1 MRALRLGL
9 NVFALAATL
18 AIAQAEAPPPRTAL
32 VIGNADYSF
41 APLRNPINDAEAVA
55 KSLKEAGFNVILT
68 TDADHDELLKAVQ
81 KLGNEL
87 KSKGGVGLF
96 YFSGHGAQIS
106 GENYL
111 LPAGNEIADFD
122 DIKTRSLTGS
132 EIVDAMSAAKNDL
145 NIIILDACRNNPI
158 DPSGSRGLSRI
169 DSSASLFVS
178 FATSPGAVALDG
190 SGNNSPYTKYLAASI
205 AAPNL
210 SIEETFKRTL
220 KGVYID
226 THGEQTPWIS
236 STYFGEFIFRPT
248 DAGPAPTPAPQAEE
262 PEASE
267 APADVH
273 GKLQGALLSL
283 TRPHHVAPS
292 DDVVGLAGI
301 YRVKGT
307 NPNGS
312 KYRGM
317 VALTQDKD
325 QFTFTWWIGK
335 QVFHGNGHFAGR
347 MLVVN
352 WGDTKPVIY
361 SFTKDGTLD
370 GEWADGSGDETLE
383 PVAAAADE
391 PAEIAE
397 GGYGVEG
404 RNPDGRTYKGTV
416 EIEKDGDEYHVSWKV
431 GGSAYEGT
439 GTLEGNLLTVEWG
452 SATPV
457 VYALAGDGSLK
468 GLWDAGLGEE
478 TLTPD
483 E

>member
-1 MRALRLGL
+1 MRVLPLGL
-9 NVFALAATL
+9 NVIALAATL

-41 APLRNPINDAEAVA
+41 APLRNPINDADAVA
-55 KSLKEAGFNVILT
+55 KSLEEAGFNVILT
-68 TDADHDELLKAVQ
+68 KNADHAELEKAVRQ
-81 KLGNEL
+81 LGNEL

-96 YFSGHGAQIS
+96 YFSGHGAQIE

-111 LPAGNEIADFD
+111 IPAGNEIADFD
-122 DIKTRSLTGS
+122 DVKTKSLTGT

-158 DPSGSRGLSRI
+158 DPNGSKGLSRI
-169 DSSASLFVS
+169 DSSSSLFVS

-190 SGNNSPYTKYLAASI
+190 AGNNSPYTKYLAQSI

-210 SIEETFKRTL
+210 NIEETFKRTL
-220 KGVYID
+220 KGVYVD

-236 STYFGEFIFRPT
+236 STYFGEFVFRPT
-248 DAGPAPTPAPQAEE
+248 DAGSA
-262 PEASE
+262 E
-267 APADVH
+267 APPPSPAESDTPPDVH

-283 TRPHHVAPS
+283 SRPSLASQEGPP
-292 DDVVGLAGI
+292 DLAGI
-301 YRVKGT
+301 YRVNGT

-325 QFTFTWWIGK
+325 RFDFTWWIGK
-335 QVFHGNGHFAGR
+335 QVFRGTGHFAGR

-361 SFTKDGTLD
+361 SFAKDGTLD
-370 GEWADGSGDETLE
+370 GEWADGSGGETLE
-383 PVAAAADE
+383 PVASAAADE
-391 PAEIAE
+391 VELAD
-397 GGYGVEG
+397 GSYDVEG
-404 RNPDGRTYKGTV
+404 RNPDGKSYKGTV
-416 EIEKDGDEYHVSWKV
+416 EIEKDGDKYNVSWKV
-431 GGSAYEGT
+431 GDSAYDGT

-457 VYALAGDGSLK
+457 VYALADDGSLK

-478 TLTPD
+478 TLTP
-483 E
+483 EE